1 MMMMMVRS
9 TDNIFMSNEL
19 KSLVSMY
26 DAIDKID
33 KVAILL
39 DASKDH
45 SKQELMNIF
54 NISK

>member
-19 KSLVSMY
+19 KSMVSTY
-26 DAIDKID
+26 DAIDKIG
-33 KVAILL
+33 KAAILL

>member
-1 MMMMMVRS
+1 MMMMVRS